1 MYKIDQKSMFSSMFY
16 MLKPCFHV
24 NLRQIFRV
32 FGVFKTRKLCFMRS
46 IYKKT
51 ASHVLYGQMN
61 CVLLCVYMV

>member
-24 NLRQIFRV
+24 NLRQIF
-32 FGVFKTRKLCFMRS
+32 RKLCFMRS